1 MIARVNVALGPVT
14 RSRPGE
20 PGSWTLVL
28 NAQLREPVTTRLT
41 HRSRETATVSMTEK
55 YVPPHARSAGGA
67 EAGARSAGLGS
78 GQTAVGEE
86 EEEVAEGI
94 EQGGPRERAMA
105 RRWVAPIASTS
116 ATGVSAV
123 AGGAGRA
130 ARQERFDS
138 DSDSDSDSDGWVTDD
153 GDSDSEG
160 DYTDDGFELF
170 GFDREQHAA
179 TRQRLL
185 FEELVASGRRPSDVT
200 DDDEFEELMRDA
212 HIRALFVQ
220 AAAAI
225 GLERECEGRGPER
238 DDQSPECR
246 RTIKELQRRGAGEAV
261 IMLGFIWE
269 ERAEREERET
279 AHAAREQAM
288 WEKMADLKA
297 QQERERLD
305 DAERCVERR
314 LMAEQEE
321 RKAAWE
327 EQEERKAMAA
337 AAEAEAKAAMWAELE
352 AELKA
357 ELTAEREKQMA
368 AMEKELAAAQEK
380 AALAEEE
387 RSAAAARTAALE
399 GALAE
404 SAAQRLVETPAKAQM
419 GSPSA
424 SPPAEPEMMKMLP
437 EGLAT
442 EGDVAQEKK
451 KGKKGKM
458 AAGGAAAQLRR
469 PKASHALVRAR
480 EGRHARR
487 LPPDD

>member
-1 MIARVNVALGPVT
+1 
-14 RSRPGE
+14 
-20 PGSWTLVL
+20 
-28 NAQLREPVTTRLT
+28 
-41 HRSRETATVSMTEK
+41 MTEK

-138 DSDSDSDSDGWVTDD
+138 DSDGWVTDD

-212 HIRALFVQ
+212 HVRALFVL

-225 GLERECEGRGPER
+225 GLEREYEGRGPER

-246 RTIKELQRRGAGEAV
+246 RTIKELRRRGADGEV
-261 IMLGFIWE
+261 IALGFIWE

-288 WEKMADLKA
+288 WEKMAELKA

-314 LMAEQEE
+314 LMAEQQEL
-321 RKAAWE
+321 KAAWE

-337 AAEAEAKAAMWAELE
+337 KAAAAAAEAEAKAAMRAELE

-357 ELTAEREKQMA
+357 ELTAEREQQMA
-368 AMEKELAAAQEK
+368 VMAEKEKELAAAREK

-399 GALAE
+399 GALVETAV
-404 SAAQRLVETPAKAQM
+404 QRLVETPAKAQM

-458 AAGGAAAQLRR
+458 VAGGAAAQLRR
-469 PKASHALVRAR
+469 PMASHALVRAR